1 MTNASIEDSATRHP
15 LGSIL
20 SAVRD
25 SLTAHLGRL
34 RLRAA
39 AAASRPQESAPPP
52 TEWHSAMTDNS
63 LRQWRHDIMR
73 IETRRL
79 L

>member
-1 MTNASIEDSATRHP
+1 MTNASIEDSARRHP

-25 SLTAHLGRL
+25 NLTAYLGRRL

-39 AAASRPQESAPPP
+39 AASRPQECAPPP